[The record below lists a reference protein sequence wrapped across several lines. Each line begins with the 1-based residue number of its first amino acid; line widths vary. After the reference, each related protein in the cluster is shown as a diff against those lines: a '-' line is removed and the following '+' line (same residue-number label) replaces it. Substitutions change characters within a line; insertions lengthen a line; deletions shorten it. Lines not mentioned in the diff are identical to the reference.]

1 MCKSS
6 ESQVSFLQQRCSRQ
20 LDFAPSKAS
29 WLDHLVIRHCYN
41 QTSYLQYLLY
51 MYHVILSNT
60 KCKHTVLPSTL
71 AASIISFLTGFYN
84 TCVGLEAVSNLIFN
98 SPMTCPFSRM
108 YTEMCASCLTY
119 LPIIQFCNLY

>member
-1 MCKSS
+1 MCKTR
-6 ESQVSFLQQRCSRQ
+6 ESHVSFLQQRCSRQ

-60 KCKHTVLPSTL
+60 KCNHTVLPSTL

-84 TCVGLEAVSNLIFN
+84 TCAGLEAVSNLIFN
-98 SPMTCPFSRM
+98 SPYDVSLFQNVYGNVCFLS
-108 YTEMCASCLTY
+108 Y
-119 LPIIQFCNLY
+119 LPSHNTVL